1 MKDDN
6 GKDNSEK
13 KEVALIILGGIA
25 VYFALIIMPNIIIS
39 KK

>member
-1 MKDDN
+1 MKDDK

-13 KEVALIILGGIA
+13 TEITLIILGGII
-25 VYFALIIMPNIIIS
+25 VYVALIIMPNIIIS